1 MNEYLKISLLQIDLF
16 HKDKKKN
23 LSNIDNLVCDMENTD
38 IILLPE
44 MFNTSFCPFDISLA
58 EDTNG
63 ETVAWMKSL
72 SKKKSCAVAGTLM
85 IRENNK
91 IYNRLIWISKDG
103 SLHSYDKRHLF
114 SLIKEQKTI
123 SKGDK
128 RNIIIEDGWR
138 ICPLICYDLRFP
150 VFCRNNDDY
159 DVLIFLSSWPEK
171 RIDAWNTLLKARAI
185 ENQCVSVGINR
196 VGKDNSDIY
205 FPGSSS
211 VYDAFGKNLLNLG
224 DKVDVIKSIAI
235 SRDDLQL
242 KRRQI
247 NFLQD
252 RDNFT
257 IH

>member
-1 MNEYLKISLLQIDLF
+1 M
-16 HKDKKKN
+16 
-23 LSNIDNLVCDMENTD
+23 
-38 IILLPE
+38 
-44 MFNTSFCPFDISLA
+44 PFDISLA
-58 EDTNG
+58 EETNG

-72 SKKKSCAVAGTLM
+72 SKKKACAVAGTLM
-85 IRENNK
+85 ITENNK

-103 SLHSYDKRHLF
+103 LQHSYDKRHLF

-128 RNIIIEDGWR
+128 RKIIIEEGWR

-185 ENQCVSVGINR
+185 ENQCFSVGINR

-205 FPGSSS
+205 FSGSSS

-224 DKVDVIKSIAI
+224 DKIDVVKSITI

-242 KRRQI
+242 KRRQM

>member
-1 MNEYLKISLLQIDLF
+1 
-16 HKDKKKN
+16 
-23 LSNIDNLVCDMENTD
+23 
-38 IILLPE
+38 
-44 MFNTSFCPFDISLA
+44 MFLGLECLA
-58 EDTNG
+58 
-63 ETVAWMKSL
+63 
-72 SKKKSCAVAGTLM
+72 
-85 IRENNK
+85 
-91 IYNRLIWISKDG
+91 
-103 SLHSYDKRHLF
+103 
-114 SLIKEQKTI
+114 
-123 SKGDK
+123 
-128 RNIIIEDGWR
+128 WR